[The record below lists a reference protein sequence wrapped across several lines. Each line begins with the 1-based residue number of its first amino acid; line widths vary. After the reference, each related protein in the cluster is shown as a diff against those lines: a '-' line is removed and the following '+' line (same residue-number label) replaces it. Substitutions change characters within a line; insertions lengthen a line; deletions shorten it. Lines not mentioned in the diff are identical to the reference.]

1 MALDQFMEKINLWAK
16 VLVNGELT
24 GERISAV
31 VPSLNY
37 VLSMEEAYRSATGR
51 KEAVAEDHAL
61 GIDYGPDVDRVF
73 RSIMGQQLQSHYEST
88 FLSNLNHLSGK
99 QRGQERF
106 VPDFVIQENDD
117 ILEYYDEQLQKL
129 RKPQN
134 LWKLQSFWSF

>member
-73 RSIMGQQLQSHYEST
+73 RSIMGQQLRGHYASTYEST
-88 FLSNLNHLSGK
+88 FPSNLN
-99 QRGQERF
+99 
-106 VPDFVIQENDD
+106 
-117 ILEYYDEQLQKL
+117 
-129 RKPQN
+129 
-134 LWKLQSFWSF
+134 

>member
-51 KEAVAEDHAL
+51 KEAVAEDLAEDHAL
-61 GIDYGPDVDRVF
+61 GIDYEPDVDRVC
-73 RSIMGQQLQSHYEST
+73 RSIMGQRLQSHYEST
-88 FLSNLNHLSGK
+88 FPSNLNHLSGK

-106 VPDFVIQENDD
+106 VPDFVIQVNDD
-117 ILEYYDEQLQKL
+117 IFDYYDQQLHKL
-129 RKPQN
+129 R
-134 LWKLQSFWSF
+134 F

>member
-61 GIDYGPDVDRVF
+61 GIDYGPDVDRVC
-73 RSIMGQQLQSHYEST
+73 RSIMGQQLQGHYEST
-88 FLSNLNHLSGK
+88 FPSNLNHLSGK

-106 VPDFVIQENDD
+106 VPDFVIQNNDD
-117 ILEYYDEQLQKL
+117 IFDYYDQQLQKL
-129 RKPQN
+129 R
-134 LWKLQSFWSF
+134 F